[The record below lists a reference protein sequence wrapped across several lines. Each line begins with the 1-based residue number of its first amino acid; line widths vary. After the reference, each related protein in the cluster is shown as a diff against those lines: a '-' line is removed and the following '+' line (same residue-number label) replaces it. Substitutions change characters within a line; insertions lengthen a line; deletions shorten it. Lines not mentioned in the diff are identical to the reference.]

1 MISPRRATISDRI
14 YIEIYFSRYR
24 ERFYQSCNEIF
35 PGNIFARGT
44 IFKFDFSKAS
54 WNVIRS
60 NLYLIFSTS
69 NLSLFNLTKTI
80 NKLTTSNQEYTYIYL
95 KKKETGTQSSQ
106 TLLNNKHPTT
116 RQTKRQHFRQL
127 ILITI
132 SIANSTKKLGT
143 SVHPAILPRVTRIR
157 EWRNL
162 CTCCTKIEIVS
173 NGTETGEKKRREE
186 EKERERGVEKK
197 WRSRFTA
204 SFCSWDKRY
213 AVGCWKLLCVW

>member
-132 SIANSTKKLGT
+132 SIANSAKKLGT

-157 EWRNL
+157 E
-162 CTCCTKIEIVS
+162 
-173 NGTETGEKKRREE
+173 
-186 EKERERGVEKK
+186 
-197 WRSRFTA
+197 
-204 SFCSWDKRY
+204 
-213 AVGCWKLLCVW
+213 